1 VVATQDGS
9 DYSDGPRVK
18 SRSPS
23 RDNEDSPKANGRSR
37 SRSRS
42 PRDVERSPIEED
54 DDNNRRSPSP

>member
-37 SRSRS
+37 SRS